1 MDEILTPEQW
11 FELKSRI
18 RNQYPEL
25 TDNDLQYH
33 EASETDLLTMVLYS
47 IIRTKE
53 IMKEVMRS
61 PNRLSPLKNYR
72 RYIRKHR
79 SMMETE

>member
-33 EASETDLLTMVLYS
+33 EASEKDLLTMVMYC
-47 IIRTKE
+47 IISTTE
-53 IMKEVMRS
+53 IMSEVMRS
-61 PNRLSPLKNYR
+61 PNRLSPLKNYW
-72 RYIRKHR
+72 RYIRKR
-79 SMMETE
+79 RRMIEME

>member
-1 MDEILTPEQW
+1 MDDILTPEQW

-18 RNQYPEL
+18 RNQYPKL

-33 EASETDLLTMVLYS
+33 EASEKDLLTMVMYC
-47 IIRTKE
+47 IISTTE
-53 IMKEVMRS
+53 IMSEVMRS
-61 PNRLSPLKNYR
+61 PYQLSPLKNYG

-79 SMMETE
+79 SVMETE